1 MPLNDEDTITADGTE
16 QTVWDVTTGT
26 KFLMGQID
34 LQEMQTGDTLVIR
47 RYIKVRTSSTLAVEW
62 EDTYADAQTDM
73 NIINFPPLSPVSE
86 YKVTLEQTGGTNR
99 DYDFKLWEA

>member
-62 EDTYADAQTDM
+62 EDTYADACTASFVPTALAAGERQSG
-73 NIINFPPLSPVSE
+73 PYPRS
-86 YKVTLEQTGGTNR
+86 
-99 DYDFKLWEA
+99 

>member
-1 MPLNDEDTITADGTE
+1 MPLNSEGTITANGTE
-16 QTVWDVTTGT
+16 QNVWDITTGT

-34 LQEMQTGDTLVIR
+34 LQLMQSGDTVVIR

-62 EDTYADAQTDM
+62 KDTYADTQTDM

-86 YKVTLEQTGGTNR
+86 YKLTIQQTTGTNR
-99 DYDFKLWEA
+99 NYDFKLWEA